1 MRSTFRS
8 LRHRDFRLYWSS
20 MLVSNIGTWMQQ
32 ITQLWLVLVV
42 LDGGARATGVTL
54 GLQFVPFLLV
64 APFGGLLADRL
75 PKRKLL
81 IFTNGFLGVVG
92 LVLGV
97 LTLAG
102 VAQIWHVYVLAFLLG
117 AGKALDNPARQAFV
131 SELVGPEDLPNAIAL
146 NSTSFNAA
154 RLIGP
159 ALAGLLIHAIGT
171 GWVFVINAVTFASPI
186 IALIILRYR
195 PVVAPSDQDA
205 GGSALNRLRA
215 SVTYVRGRPD
225 LLMVMLIIFGLG
237 TFGMNFELTMA
248 LMATEVYGKGAGEYG
263 ILGSILAIGTLSG
276 ALLAARRKY
285 PRRRLIVGG
294 AVVFG
299 ALQIV
304 AALMP
309 TYVLFAI
316 ALVPLG
322 LITMTVL
329 VSANTYVQTTV
340 PQNVRGRVLALYMM
354 ILMGGK
360 PVGAPVVGGVADAF
374 GAQWSFIGGG
384 VLTIVFAMVA
394 LLYIAPK
401 SGIVVR
407 PRFRPRPGLT
417 VVDLPKRP
425 GRRLKSDPDADAGPQ
440 AA

>member
-1 MRSTFRS
+1 
-8 LRHRDFRLYWSS
+8 

-42 LDGGARATGVTL
+42 LDGGARATGITL
-54 GLQFVPFLLV
+54 GLQFLPFLLV

-75 PKRKLL
+75 PKRNLL
-81 IFTNGFLGVVG
+81 IFSNAFMGIIG
-92 LVLGV
+92 LVLGI
-97 LTLAG
+97 LTLTG
-102 VAQIWHVYVLAFLLG
+102 VAQIWQVYLLAFLLG

-186 IALIILRYR
+186 IALLLLRYR
-195 PVVAPSDQDA
+195 PPHGAVGQDT
-205 GGSALNRLRA
+205 GGVISRLSEGVR
-215 SVTYVRGRPD
+215 YVRGRPD
-225 LLMVMLIIFGLG
+225 LLMIMLIIFGLG
-237 TFGMNFELTMA
+237 TFGMNFEMTMA
-248 LMATEVYGKGAGEYG
+248 LMATEVYEKGSGEYG
-263 ILGSILAIGTLSG
+263 VLGSILAIGTLTG
-276 ALLAARRKY
+276 ALLSARRKH

-294 AVVFG
+294 AVIFG
-299 ALQIV
+299 LFQIV

-309 TYVLFAI
+309 NYVLFAI

-329 VSANTYVQTTV
+329 ISANTYVQTTV
-340 PQNVRGRVLALYMM
+340 PAHVRGRVLALYMM

-360 PVGAPVVGGVADAF
+360 PVGAPVVGWVADLF

-384 VLTIVFAMVA
+384 ILTIIFAIAALVF
-394 LLYIAPK
+394 IAPR

-407 PRFRPRPGLT
+407 PRFRPRPGLA
-417 VVDLPKRP
+417 VIVDLPRP
-425 GRRLKSDPDADAGPQ
+425 ADTTAGTAPDHVPPRGPGADTGPR
-440 AA
+440 AAA